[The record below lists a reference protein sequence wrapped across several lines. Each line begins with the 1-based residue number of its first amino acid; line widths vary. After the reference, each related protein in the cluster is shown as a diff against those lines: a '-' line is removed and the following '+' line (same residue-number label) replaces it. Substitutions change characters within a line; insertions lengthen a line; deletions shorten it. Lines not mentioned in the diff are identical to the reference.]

1 MNLMTEIIAEIG
13 QNFNGD
19 IDVAIQLI
27 LEAKK
32 SGADVAKFQLYN
44 AKELFSREGN
54 PWYEYNCSTELTYN
68 NVKKLK
74 QVCDDNDIEFM
85 ASAFDVE
92 RVDWLEDVGVQRHKL
107 ASRSI
112 FDQDLINK
120 VLKTNKPT
128 FISLGMWN
136 QEGFPEINNENAKYL
151 YCVSKYPTELED
163 VKLKQVDFDKYF
175 GFSDHTVGIT
185 ASCVALSRGAR
196 IIEKHFTLD
205 REAFG
210 PDHICSMTPNQLL
223 QLSTFRDELK
233 LCL

>member
-1 MNLMTEIIAEIG
+1 MTEIIAEIG

-92 RVDWLEDVGVQRHKL
+92 RVDWLEDIGVQRHKL

-112 FDQDLINK
+112 SDQDLINK
-120 VLKTNKPT
+120 VLKTNKTT
-128 FISLGMWN
+128 FISLGMWD
-136 QEGFPEINNENAKYL
+136 QKEFPEINNDNAKYL
-151 YCVSKYPTELED
+151 YCISKYPTELVD
-163 VKLKQVDFDKYF
+163 VKLKQVDFSKYF
-175 GFSDHTVGIT
+175 GFSDHTIGIT
-185 ASCVALSRGAR
+185 ASCAALSRGAR
-196 IIEKHFTLD
+196 VIEKHFTLD

-210 PDHICSMTPNQLL
+210 PDHSCSMTPNQLL
-223 QLSTFRDELK
+223 QLSTFRDELT